1 MLTVFEINNFK
12 SLQNFS
18 IRFSSKLT
26 VLIGLNGAGKSTVLQ
41 GLDFLANLAQIE
53 GISKFLDLRGWEK
66 NELYTKFL
74 GKPWSPL
81 ISYSLLFDV
90 GEEYYKWSGAY
101 NGNIGKCTKEEIKW
115 VDRKEDQEKLMELKE
130 GILHDSDL
138 IWPKDVDF
146 RKIGYRGSIISLF
159 SEQDP
164 YSLVWN
170 EVSNILSIDLLSPEQ
185 MRRRSRLMPKRG
197 VGLGGEQLSIFL
209 HRLTNEQKVQIAE
222 VMENFYP
229 HFMSFQTQSMRGG
242 GIKLKVIEHYE
253 SDTFISTESRHLNDG
268 MLRVL
273 AIIAETLFTKGTV
286 LIDEIEDG
294 INPDLLEKLVSYLLN
309 DCPCQVILT
318 THSPLLLNFLPDDDA
333 EKIVQ
338 FIYKDGLGITKS
350 VPFFSI
356 PKVGDLLGMLGAGEA
371 MLQFNMD
378 EVAEMAEQV
387 NDMEK

>member
-1 MLTVFEINNFK
+1 
-12 SLQNFS
+12 
-18 IRFSSKLT
+18 
-26 VLIGLNGAGKSTVLQ
+26 
-41 GLDFLANLAQIE
+41 
-53 GISKFLDLRGWEK
+53 
-66 NELYTKFL
+66 
-74 GKPWSPL
+74 
-81 ISYSLLFDV
+81 
-90 GEEYYKWSGAY
+90 
-101 NGNIGKCTKEEIKW
+101 
-115 VDRKEDQEKLMELKE
+115 
-130 GILHDSDL
+130 
-138 IWPKDVDF
+138 
-146 RKIGYRGSIISLF
+146 
-159 SEQDP
+159 
-164 YSLVWN
+164 
-170 EVSNILSIDLLSPEQ
+170 
-185 MRRRSRLMPKRG
+185 
-197 VGLGGEQLSIFL
+197 
-209 HRLTNEQKVQIAE
+209 
-222 VMENFYP
+222 
-229 HFMSFQTQSMRGG
+229 
-242 GIKLKVIEHYE
+242 
-253 SDTFISTESRHLNDG
+253 